1 MHTKVLEMHKKYGDI
16 VRISPDE
23 VSVIGENVW
32 DELVGHRKLGS
43 PENGKDPHIFGVVAK
58 HSVLNANREDHARQR
73 RTLSHGFSALMIEA
87 QEPIISSYVD
97 LLLQRLKE
105 NSDNGKNALELT
117 SWYNWTT
124 FDIIGDLA
132 FGESFRCLQDSDYH
146 PWVSLIFKRIRS
158 NSVVISARRWGWL
171 SKVVLAFLDQSGSY
185 AIAAHA
191 RLVDEKLRARA
202 SMDTTRPDYYH
213 AMTFQEDDKVGT
225 RLCLSSSC
233 YDSWRLLIHLRNF
246 LLLSFVITPAR

>member
-1 MHTKVLEMHKKYGDI
+1 MHKKYGDI

-43 PENGKDPHIFGVVAK
+43 PENGKDPHVFGVVAK
-58 HSVLNANREDHARQR
+58 HSVLNANREDHARLR
-73 RTLSHGFSALMIEA
+73 RTLSHGFSASMIEA

-105 NSDNGKNALELT
+105 NSDNGKNVLELT

-158 NSVVISARRWGWL
+158 NSVAVCARRWGWL
-171 SKVVLAFLDQSGSY
+171 YKVVLAFLDQSGSH
-185 AIAAHA
+185 AVGAHV
-191 RLVDEKLRARA
+191 RLVEEKLRARA
-202 SMDTTRPDYYH
+202 SMDTIRPDYYH
-213 AMTFQEDDKVGT
+213 AMTSQEDDKVGET
-225 RLCLSSSC
+225 
-233 YDSWRLLIHLRNF
+233 LLILI
-246 LLLSFVITPAR
+246 LVSDS